1 MRLFIDSD
9 VAREIVRPIL
19 FGWFPSSS
27 PMAAHLFSEV
37 VNEYFRIMND
47 IESDIVLA
55 ALQVNTQPYPFP
67 IPLRCPMTLS

>member
-9 VAREIVRPIL
+9 MAREIVRPIL
-19 FGWFPSSS
+19 FGSSVTSFSLLFP
-27 PMAAHLFSEV
+27 HLTSILSYPSEV

-55 ALQVNTQPYPFP
+55 ALQV
-67 IPLRCPMTLS
+67 